1 MVCKGDFFIFIF
13 LVFGGGGVFG
23 EGGRGGK
30 FGLGGLFLVVILGVF
45 VCVGDEVFCVLVVD
59 VGGVKFWL
67 GVIGLNI

>member
-1 MVCKGDFFIFIF
+1 M
-13 LVFGGGGVFG
+13 
-23 EGGRGGK
+23 